1 MCFSKEISFIASGLL
16 AIAGACSIG
25 IVAKRRQWRFIFFAS
40 IPLLF
45 AAQQFCE
52 GFVWHFINKN
62 NVDWTSNFSLAYLF
76 FAFFFWPFWIPLSLY
91 FIEKNRR
98 FIFSIFTLYGV
109 IIATSLFIFYLSKG
123 ALISTTVINK
133 SLCYSTNPS
142 APHEIAFILYL
153 LATIGPMCFSSR
165 VMIKI
170 LGAFGGL
177 CATISYL
184 INRATFVSVWCFLSA
199 LISIFIIFITYRE
212 TELSI

>member
-16 AIAGACSIG
+16 AIAGAYSIG

-52 GFVWHFINKN
+52 GFVYSSINEN
-62 NVDWTSNFSLAYLF
+62 NLDWTRNFSFAYLF
-76 FAFFFWPFWIPLSLY
+76 FAFFFWPFWTPLSLY
-91 FIEKNRR
+91 FIEKDRR
-98 FIFSIFTLYGV
+98 FIFSMFTLYG
-109 IIATSLFIFYLSKG
+109 ITIAIGLFIFYLSKG
-123 ALISTTVINK
+123 TLISTTVINK

-142 APHEIAFILYL
+142 APHEIAFIFYL
-153 LATIGPMCFSSR
+153 LATIGPLCFSSR

-170 LGAFGGL
+170 LGVLTAL
-177 CATISYL
+177 SAMISYF
-184 INRATFVSVWCFLSA
+184 ISQATFVSVWCFFTA
-199 LISIFIIFITYRE
+199 LISVFIIFITYRE